1 MKIIIEFK
9 ILDGDKESEERLK
22 NTIYRIKG
30 VSSTILKS
38 YNSNEETLDYIESL
52 VCDFTKTTPKQI
64 KEAKRKPAIAVEAR
78 QICHYLGR
86 ELDLGSQAFIGN
98 RFGNKDHA
106 TVKNSV
112 DRISGFLESDKV
124 FKNNYADFIESIIK
138 TLSK

>member
-1 MKIIIEFK
+1 MKIIVEFK

-22 NTIYRIKG
+22 NHIYRIKG

-38 YNSNEETLDYIESL
+38 YNSNDETLDYIESL

-64 KEAKRKPAIAVEAR
+64 KESKRNPAIAVEAR
-78 QICHYLGR
+78 QICQYLGR
-86 ELDLGSQAFIGN
+86 KLELGSLVYIGQ

-106 TVKNSV
+106 TVLNSYN
-112 DRISGFLESDKV
+112 RISGFLESDKV

-138 TLSK
+138 TVGK